1 MDGIDEIME
10 SLTSEIKRGTLTL
23 SVLTLL
29 KQTHYG
35 YSLSQLL
42 YEKGLPVDQ
51 NTLYPLLR
59 RFEKQGLLVS
69 EWVLD
74 DSRPRRY
81 YVLSDQGE
89 VILKK
94 LTEQWEEMTRAMLNL
109 LV

>member
-1 MDGIDEIME
+1 MDEVDVIINN
-10 SLTSEIKRGTLTL
+10 LTSEIKRGTLTL

-81 YVLSDQGE
+81 YVLSDKGE
-89 VILKK
+89 TILRT
-94 LTEQWEEMTRAMLNL
+94 LTEEWEKMTRSMLNL
-109 LV
+109 LI